1 MNQPLPPYMQQQ
13 QQQMNQYLSGNQFQ
27 YNPSG
32 SQYPGQQYP
41 GGNPTPSP
49 IGQVYDN
56 KDQRY
61 VGQPASAGVPLGT
74 IQVIIVAAMSFSS
87 L

>member
-13 QQQMNQYLSGNQFQ
+13 QQLNQYLSGNQYQ
-27 YNPSG
+27 VNP
-32 SQYPGQQYP
+32 SQYPGQPLNYP
-41 GGNPTPSP
+41 GSNPTPSP
-49 IGQVYDN
+49 MGQVYDS

-61 VGQPASAGVPLGT
+61 VGQPGSAAVPLGQ
-74 IQVIIVAAMSFSS
+74 IQV